1 MPWTQRETRFL
12 LSSGS
17 PLSAVQKESM
27 KSELHS
33 APAMGH
39 MRKGSAAMKRG
50 SRFADAA
57 RKAKKRDSE

>member
-1 MPWTQRETRFL
+1 MPWTRPQVELL
-12 LSSGS
+12 LSSAS
-17 PLSAVQKESM
+17 PLSAVQKEKM

-57 RKAKKRDSE
+57 RKAKKRDE